1 MILCLPETSLHPWLS
16 TMLCPRFLSLV
27 PHRKDGVLGGV
38 SQNPGLN
45 CRELGLERDCQRQ
58 TWEVIWVHVSWPKL
72 WRELCE
78 FLSDGTVV
86 GHTVWQL
93 KGRIESSSSWVH
105 RPSGNPGQY
114 SGVCEHE

>member
-16 TMLCPRFLSLV
+16 AMLCPRFLSLV
-27 PHRKDGVLGGV
+27 PHRKDGVLGGA
-38 SQNPGLN
+38 SQRNPGLN

-58 TWEVIWVHVSWPKL
+58 TWEVTWVLVLWPKL

-78 FLSDGTVV
+78 FLSDGTVI

-93 KGRIESSSSWVH
+93 KGRIES
-105 RPSGNPGQY
+105 P
-114 SGVCEHE
+114 